1 MLLYKIKH
9 IEYKKDCV
17 LTYIGLKIKKF
28 SPYVETFFVLWLIK
42 SKNEVKPVW
51 IAASGER
58 YFDTMK

>member
-1 MLLYKIKH
+1 MVFIS
-9 IEYKKDCV
+9 I
-17 LTYIGLKIKKF
+17 
-28 SPYVETFFVLWLIK
+28 VETFLVLWLIK

>member
-1 MLLYKIKH
+1 MFSLIAFEICPNSSLLFTSI
-9 IEYKKDCV
+9 
-17 LTYIGLKIKKF
+17 
-28 SPYVETFFVLWLIK
+28 VETFFVLWLIK

>member
-1 MLLYKIKH
+1 MLFIS
-9 IEYKKDCV
+9 I
-17 LTYIGLKIKKF
+17 
-28 SPYVETFFVLWLIK
+28 VETFFVLWLIK